1 MFIRRQRALVGH
13 SMLAFL
19 VILPTLLR
27 GSLYLI
33 VARVHL
39 PFPFLVEVGGQ
50 ERSGDMSHPWRPAFN
65 HRDWSCCDRRDDIP
79 PVWSFVVTAV
89 LRIRGRPPSGLA
101 DALKKLSLLRNNFI
115 NLGPSRIAL
124 IESILVRQ
132 EAHQFSQQIPQNEN
146 KWLPDASVG
155 AEETHTDVLAKCI
168 LVRFKV
174 PVPGTNLSPL
184 HALTIVGMIRVYRL
198 RVR

>member
-19 VILPTLLR
+19 VILPTLLC

-50 ERSGDMSHPWRPAFN
+50 ERSGDMSHPWRPAFD
-65 HRDWSCCDRRDDIP
+65 HRDWPCCGRRSDIP
-79 PVWSFVVTAV
+79 PMWRFVVTTV
-89 LRIRGRPPSGLA
+89 LCLRGRPPSGLA
-101 DALKKLSLLRNNFI
+101 DALKKLSMLGNNFV

-132 EAHQFSQQIPQNEN
+132 EADQLSQQIPKNEN

-155 AEETHTDVLAKCI
+155 AEETHTDVLAKCVF
-168 LVRFKV
+168 VRFKV
-174 PVPGTNLSPL
+174 SVPDTNLSPL
-184 HALTIVGMIRVYRL
+184 HASTIVGMVRVIRL
-198 RVR
+198 